1 MNKEKEETPFQVL
14 SRYDVWVSTDVGL
27 PEGKTPD
34 DVEWVTVKWGEGEI
48 GFKDGTIQNFEEK
61 HSEKEI
67 HLNFKYP
74 EETKYGSVD
83 KLFEETM
90 KKWGCPVSL
99 EW

>member
-14 SRYDVWVSTDVGL
+14 SRYDVWISTDVEL

-34 DVEWVTVKWGEGEI
+34 DVEEVFVKWGEGELV
-48 GFKDGTIQNFEEK
+48 FKDGTTQIFEEN
-61 HSEKEI
+61 HDEEEI

-74 EETKYGSVD
+74 EEMKHGSVD
-83 KLFEETM
+83 KLIEETI
-90 KKWGCPVSL
+90 KEWGCPVSS